1 VTGWVIVGLGNPG
14 PAYAATRHNIG
25 YLVLD
30 ELSTRMSGSWRRHRG
45 GRADVVQGRLG
56 RPGAPE
62 SSGATLV
69 RPRSF
74 MNESGGAVQSVV
86 AYLSVPHDRVVVV
99 HDELDLDFGTLRVK
113 YGGGDN
119 GHNGLR
125 SLRRSLGTGDWF
137 RVRLGVGRPPGRHD
151 PADHVLSA
159 FSSSERRDL
168 PELVAR
174 GADAAESLVLRGLQ
188 ATQND
193 YH

>member
-25 YLVLD
+25 YLVLE
-30 ELSTRMSGSWRRHRG
+30 ELASRMSGRWRRHRS

-56 RPGAPE
+56 AAGGHE
-62 SSGATLV
+62 SAVVTLV

-86 AYLSVPHDRVVVV
+86 AYLSVPHDRLAVV

-125 SLRRSLGTGDWF
+125 SVRRSLGTGDWF
-137 RVRLGVGRPPGRHD
+137 RVRLGVGRPSGRHD

-159 FSSSERRDL
+159 FSSAERREL
-168 PELVAR
+168 PEVVAR
-174 GADAAESLVLRGLQ
+174 GADAAESLVLRGLH